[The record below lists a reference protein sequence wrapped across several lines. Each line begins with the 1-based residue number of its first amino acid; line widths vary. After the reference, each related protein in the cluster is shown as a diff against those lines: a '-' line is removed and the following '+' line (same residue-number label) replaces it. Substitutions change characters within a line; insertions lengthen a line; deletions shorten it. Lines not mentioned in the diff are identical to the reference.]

1 MSRKNT
7 SKLNHPLFLI
17 LGIMF
22 IASTL
27 RAPIT
32 GVSPILDFISKD
44 LALSP
49 TLAGFITTLPLIAF
63 AVFSPISSGVA
74 RKVGL
79 EPALMFAL
87 MTISFGIVLRSLG
100 SVTMLYSGTLLIG
113 IGIAFGNVLLPS
125 LLKRDFPNK
134 VATLTSMYVLMMGVA
149 STISASAAYPIVDW
163 ATKLHIDQI
172 PRWGLSLASVLIFPV
187 LAIVLWLPQVRQQT
201 RPTADT
207 IKLEGHHYLWHTLS
221 AWQVTTYLALNSF
234 MMYTLICWLPNILL
248 EKGYSESEAGF
259 LHGMLQL
266 ATAIPALVLIPL
278 MARMK
283 DKRGLSSMISAC
295 AVLGLVGLMLLPQLA
310 VVWIIAIG
318 FSLGGGFI
326 LSLSFVGLRTHDAHQ
341 AAALSGMA
349 QCVGYLF
356 AATGPI
362 VFGFLHESFH
372 SWQEPLIF
380 LFAISLL
387 WTSIAFIAGKP
398 QMINTR

>member
-49 TLAGFITTLPLIAF
+49 TLAGFITTLPLVAF

-149 STISASAAYPIVDW
+149 STISASAAYPIMDW

-172 PRWGLSLASVLIFPV
+172 PRWGLSLASVLI
-187 LAIVLWLPQVRQQT
+187 
-201 RPTADT
+201 
-207 IKLEGHHYLWHTLS
+207 
-221 AWQVTTYLALNSF
+221 
-234 MMYTLICWLPNILL
+234 
-248 EKGYSESEAGF
+248 
-259 LHGMLQL
+259 
-266 ATAIPALVLIPL
+266 
-278 MARMK
+278 
-283 DKRGLSSMISAC
+283 
-295 AVLGLVGLMLLPQLA
+295 
-310 VVWIIAIG
+310 
-318 FSLGGGFI
+318 
-326 LSLSFVGLRTHDAHQ
+326 
-341 AAALSGMA
+341 
-349 QCVGYLF
+349 
-356 AATGPI
+356 
-362 VFGFLHESFH
+362 
-372 SWQEPLIF
+372 
-380 LFAISLL
+380 
-387 WTSIAFIAGKP
+387 
-398 QMINTR
+398 

>member
-1 MSRKNT
+1 
-7 SKLNHPLFLI
+7 
-17 LGIMF
+17 
-22 IASTL
+22 
-27 RAPIT
+27 
-32 GVSPILDFISKD
+32 
-44 LALSP
+44 
-49 TLAGFITTLPLIAF
+49 
-63 AVFSPISSGVA
+63 
-74 RKVGL
+74 
-79 EPALMFAL
+79 
-87 MTISFGIVLRSLG
+87 
-100 SVTMLYSGTLLIG
+100 
-113 IGIAFGNVLLPS
+113 
-125 LLKRDFPNK
+125 
-134 VATLTSMYVLMMGVA
+134 MYVLMMGVA
-149 STISASAAYPIVDW
+149 STFSASAAYPIMDW
-163 ATKLHIDQI
+163 ATKWHIDQI
-172 PRWGLSLASVLIFPV
+172 PHWGLSLASVLIFPV

-259 LHGMLQL
+259 LHGML
-266 ATAIPALVLIPL
+266 LIPL
-278 MARMK
+278 MARMR

-398 QMINTR
+398 QMIKTR